1 MRITEL
7 LEGKNIDDFSE
18 FVEQDKDKGGI
29 NYDLAEDLVHFMNED
44 DEIYRRHIYPIIA
57 KVLKTKESLS
67 PSIFAPA
74 VKESYKAYLKKFP
87 IRELPDELDGKNLKE
102 TCTKM
107 QEELAKHMSDG
118 KYKD

>member
-44 DEIYRRHIYPIIA
+44 DDVYRRHVYPIIA
-57 KVLKTKESLS
+57 KCLKTKASVD
-67 PSIFAPA
+67 PSVFAPA
-74 VKESYKAYLKKFP
+74 VKESYKAYIQKFP
-87 IRELPDELDGKNLKE
+87 IRELPDELDAKGIKE
-102 TCTKM
+102 TCNKM
-107 QEELAKHMSDG
+107 HEEFAKHVSDG

>member
-29 NYDLAEDLVHFMNED
+29 NYDLAEDLMHFMNQND
-44 DEIYRRHIYPIIA
+44 DVYRRHVYPIIA
-57 KVLKTKESLS
+57 QCLKSKGNIS
-67 PSIFAPA
+67 PSMFEPA
-74 VKESYKAYLKKFP
+74 VKESYKEYIKNFP
-87 IRELPDELDGKNLKE
+87 IRELPDELDAKEIKE

-107 QEELAKHMSDG
+107 QEELSKHISDG